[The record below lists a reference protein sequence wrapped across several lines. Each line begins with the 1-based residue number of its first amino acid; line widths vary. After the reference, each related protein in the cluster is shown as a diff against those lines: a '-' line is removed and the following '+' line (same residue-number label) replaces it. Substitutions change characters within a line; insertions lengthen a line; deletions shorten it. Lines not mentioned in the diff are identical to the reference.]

1 MSTEKEIIEAIDIIV
16 QKRLEDLTQIYNGV
30 IQTSGTGHI
39 LINGKTYW
47 LTVYGKTN
55 TLTAGQVVK
64 VFVPQGNMSQA
75 FILSV

>member
-16 QKRLEDLTQIYNGV
+16 KKRLENVTQIFNGV
-30 IQTSGTGHI
+30 IQTSGTGSV
-39 LINGKTYW
+39 LVNGKTYT
-47 LTVYGKTN
+47 LSVYGEKS